1 MRTLSAALRLL
12 DARPA
17 RAGVHLG
24 GRLLLVFLEAS
35 LVDTALVLPWTPVSP
50 DEFFVAGDAGPREVC
65 IGRRAAAFSEHA
77 VFERRQHVPFRSVVR
92 LKPSTLDKTSR
103 SRQHLSDLPSQR
115 CPTVEVCRSDQPSGQ
130 PGNWQKCLASKGLVA
145 HA

>member
-50 DEFFVAGDAGPREVC
+50 DEFFVAGDAGPRV
-65 IGRRAAAFSEHA
+65 GVRRASCCGT
-77 VFERRQHVPFRSVVR
+77 RVR
-92 LKPSTLDKTSR
+92 A
-103 SRQHLSDLPSQR
+103 QM
-115 CPTVEVCRSDQPSGQ
+115 
-130 PGNWQKCLASKGLVA
+130 
-145 HA
+145 

>member
-1 MRTLSAALRLL
+1 MRRGGSRDEPCRSKHPSKGFKLAEQWEQEVGKETKGNRGEIKLAAIPVDEFLCMRTLSAALRLL

-50 DEFFVAGDAGPREVC
+50 NEFFVAGDAGPRV
-65 IGRRAAAFSEHA
+65 G
-77 VFERRQHVPFRSVVR
+77 V
-92 LKPSTLDKTSR
+92 
-103 SRQHLSDLPSQR
+103 
-115 CPTVEVCRSDQPSGQ
+115 
-130 PGNWQKCLASKGLVA
+130 
-145 HA
+145 